1 MFQMKLARLL
11 VFVFYESRPALAV
24 G

>member
-1 MFQMKLARLL
+1 MVQMKLARLF

-24 G
+24 W